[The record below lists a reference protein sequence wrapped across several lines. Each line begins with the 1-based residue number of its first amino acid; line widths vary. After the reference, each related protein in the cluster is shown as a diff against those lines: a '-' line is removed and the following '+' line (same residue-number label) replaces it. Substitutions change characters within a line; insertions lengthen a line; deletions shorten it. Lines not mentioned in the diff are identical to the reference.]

1 MLFLKKSHSRLHWIF
16 HVCVGF
22 FLVVTSGC
30 FMLPPLTA
38 DLPMGVASDR
48 GGVGEAPVHMGE
60 KQAGEQKQGDQRS
73 VTRGQLQATL
83 MDFAD
88 RFASSVATY
97 ASDFEN
103 ELTSPKARLTA
114 SRLKFYPLASAFQI
128 ASGPDPGVALLD
140 MVVFV
145 TLSRIIWEEH
155 WRPQVFGDPAKVMVK
170 GLQKLEADIW
180 SIAERVL
187 THEEQE
193 ELRALILEWR
203 RSNPEETGVTF
214 VRFDDFGKL
223 RPDSALVRA
232 SRAGGFFADVAEAA
246 RATDEIRLLGDRA
259 MYMFSRMQVL
269 SSLQVNLA
277 YAEVASQP
285 EVVQALSDSTRFV
298 DISNRFAAFM
308 EQLPAQ
314 AAMERSA
321 AIKQLAGELSK
332 ERKNLMEDF
341 FSEEKR
347 LKGLFADV
355 QHMLQMGNELAKR
368 INTTVSSVDQLTAR
382 FDVGSPQES
391 AKPFDIRDYR
401 QILSEFSITV
411 KQLNSLVSSVDE
423 LLASPKLE
431 TPLPVVF
438 KFTDRMESLG
448 ETWMKGSFIL
458 GGALIL
464 LFFITLLVYRIVS
477 QRLLASRKGQ
487 VIAAILLVAGA
498 ACVYGF
504 HVLPYGAS
512 SHAVVPVSNPCE
524 AQMHYNAFYQAV
536 EPPNAGAF
544 SNLNIQQEFPVG
556 DESRFEHKSPV
567 GLHLVNGSS
576 IELAATSALH
586 DFALTPAPSSISA
599 SKPKPRDS
607 TEQVI
612 KGGSG
617 TPEQPM
623 HPSVPESPTS
633 TVVFS
638 IHFES
643 YRNPNLA
650 KERVRFLKSLGL
662 EAFSHRVDLPGKGIF
677 DRVLVGRFENRIKA
691 IDYQAYLKKEFSLG
705 ESRVISAAAKPRSNI
720 AQRSGIAAREKAL

>member
-1 MLFLKKSHSRLHWIF
+1 MLFLKKTHNRLHWILYM
-16 HVCVGF
+16 CLGF
-22 FLVVTSGC
+22 FLAVTSGC
-30 FMLPPLTA
+30 FMLPPLTV
-38 DLPMGVASDR
+38 DRPVGVASDR
-48 GGVGEAPVHMGE
+48 GGVGAAPVQMGE
-60 KQAGEQKQGDQRS
+60 KQAGKQEQGDQRS
-73 VTRGQLQATL
+73 VTRAQLQATL

-88 RFASSVATY
+88 RFASIVAKY

-103 ELTSPKARLTA
+103 EITSPQARLTA
-114 SRLKFYPLASAFQI
+114 SRLRFYPLASAFEI

-140 MVVFV
+140 MVVLV
-145 TLSRIIWEEH
+145 TLGRIVWEEH
-155 WRPQVFGDPAKVMVK
+155 WRPLVFGDPAEVMVK
-170 GLQKLEADIW
+170 DFQKLEADIW

-187 THEEQE
+187 TQEEEE

-203 RSNPEETGVTF
+203 QKNPEEIGVSF
-214 VRFDDFGKL
+214 IRFNDFGKL
-223 RPDSALVRA
+223 QPDSALVRA

-259 MYMFSRMQVL
+259 MYMVSRMQVL

-285 EVVQALSDSTRFV
+285 EVVQALSDTTRFV
-298 DISNRFAAFM
+298 DISNRLAALM

-321 AIKQLAGELSK
+321 AIKQLVGELSK

-347 LKGLFADV
+347 LKGLFAEV
-355 QHMLQMGNELAKR
+355 QQMLQMGNELAKR
-368 INTTVSSVDQLTAR
+368 ISTTVSSVDQLTAR
-382 FDVGSPQES
+382 FDVGSRQES
-391 AKPFDIRDYR
+391 AKPFDIREYR
-401 QILSEFSITV
+401 QILSEFTITV

-448 ETWMKGSFIL
+448 ETWMKESFIL

-487 VIAAILLVAGA
+487 GIAAILLVAGA

-504 HVLPYGAS
+504 HVLPYRAS
-512 SHAVVPVSNPCE
+512 SHAVVRVSNPAE
-524 AQMHYNAFYQAV
+524 AQSQSDVVQKA
-536 EPPNAGAF
+536 EDPPNAEAF
-544 SNLNIQQEFPVG
+544 PSLRIEREFPIE
-556 DESRFEHKSPV
+556 DESRFELKGPD
-567 GLHLVNGSS
+567 GLQLVNGSS
-576 IELAATSALH
+576 VEFAATSALH
-586 DFALTPAPSSISA
+586 DVASTPAPSSILA
-599 SKPKPRDS
+599 SKPKSHDS
-607 TEQVI
+607 TAQVI

-623 HPSVPESPTS
+623 HPNVSESPTS

-643 YRNPNLA
+643 YRNPNSA
-650 KERVRFLKSLGL
+650 KKRVRLLKSFGL
-662 EAFSHRVDLPGKGIF
+662 EAFSRRVDLPGKGIF
-677 DRVLVGRFENRIKA
+677 HRVLVGTFENRIKA
-691 IDYQAYLKKEFSLG
+691 IEYQAYLKKEFSLG
-705 ESRVISAAAKPRSNI
+705 ESRVISAAAKPHSNI
-720 AQRSGIAAREKAL
+720 AQRSGITARGKAL

>member
-1 MLFLKKSHSRLHWIF
+1 MLFLKKSHSRLHWILYM
-16 HVCVGF
+16 CLGF

-38 DLPMGVASDR
+38 DRPMGVASDR
-48 GGVGEAPVHMGE
+48 GGVGAAPVQMGE
-60 KQAGEQKQGDQRS
+60 KQEGKQKQGDQRS
-73 VTRGQLQATL
+73 VTRAQLQNAL
-83 MDFAD
+83 MAFAD
-88 RFASSVATY
+88 RFASIVST
-97 ASDFEN
+97 SSFKFED
-103 ELTSPKARLTA
+103 ELTSPLARLTA
-114 SRLKFYPLASAFQI
+114 ARLRFYPLASAFEI
-128 ASGPDPGVALLD
+128 AAGPDPGVALLD
-140 MVVFV
+140 MVVLV

-155 WRPQVFGDPAKVMVK
+155 WMPQVFGDPAEIMVK
-170 GLQKLEADIW
+170 VFQKLEADIW

-187 THEEQE
+187 TQEEEE
-193 ELRALILEWR
+193 ELRALIMEWR
-203 RSNPEETGVTF
+203 HTNPEETGVTF
-214 VRFDDFGKL
+214 VRFDDFGML
-223 RPDSALVRA
+223 QPDSALVRA

-285 EVVQALSDSTRFV
+285 EVVQALSESTRFV
-298 DISNRFAAFM
+298 DISNRLAAFI

-314 AAMERSA
+314 AAMERSS
-321 AIKQLAGELSK
+321 AIKQLVGELSK
-332 ERKNLMEDF
+332 ERENLMEDF

-347 LKGLFADV
+347 LKGLFAEV
-355 QHMLQMGNELAKR
+355 QQMLQMGNELAKR
-368 INTTVSSVDQLTAR
+368 INTTVNSVDQLTAR
-382 FDVGSPQES
+382 FDVGSHRES

-401 QILSEFSITV
+401 QILSEFTITV

-438 KFTDRMESLG
+438 KLTDRMENLG
-448 ETWMKGSFIL
+448 ETWMKELFIL

-487 VIAAILLVAGA
+487 GIAALLLVAGA

-512 SHAVVPVSNPCE
+512 SQALVPVSNPGE
-524 AQMHYNAFYQAV
+524 AQMHYNAFYQAMD
-536 EPPNAGAF
+536 PPNAEAF
-544 SNLNIQQEFPVG
+544 PSPTIEREFLVG
-556 DESRFEHKSPV
+556 DESRFEHKSPD

-576 IELAATSALH
+576 AELAATSALH
-586 DFALTPAPSSISA
+586 DVASSPAPSSISA
-599 SKPKPRDS
+599 SKPKPHDS
-607 TEQVI
+607 MVQVI
-612 KGGSG
+612 KEGSG

-623 HPSVPESPTS
+623 HPRVPESLTS

-638 IHFES
+638 IHFDS

-650 KERVRFLKSLGL
+650 KERVRLLKSLGL
-662 EAFSHRVDLPGKGIF
+662 EAFSRRVDLPGKGIF
-677 DRVLVGRFENRIKA
+677 HRVLVGTFENRIEA
-691 IDYQAYLKKEFSLG
+691 TEYQVYLKKEFSLG
-705 ESRVISAAAKPRSNI
+705 ESRVISAAAKPHSNI
-720 AQRSGIAAREKAL
+720 AQRSGITARGKAL

>member
-16 HVCVGF
+16 HMCVGF
-22 FLVVTSGC
+22 FLVATSGC
-30 FMLPPLTA
+30 FMLPPLTV
-38 DLPMGVASDR
+38 DRPMGVASDR
-48 GGVGEAPVHMGE
+48 GGVGEAPVQMGE
-60 KQAGEQKQGDQRS
+60 KQAGKQEQGVQRS
-73 VTRGQLQATL
+73 VTREQLQATL

-88 RFASSVATY
+88 RFASSLTTY

-114 SRLKFYPLASAFQI
+114 SRLRFYPLASAFQI

-140 MVVFV
+140 MVVLV
-145 TLSRIIWEEH
+145 TLSRIVWEEH
-155 WRPQVFGDPAKVMVK
+155 WMPKVFGDTAEVMAK
-170 GLQKLEADIW
+170 GFQKLEADIW

-187 THEEQE
+187 TQEEEE

-203 RSNPEETGVTF
+203 RTNPEETGVTF

-232 SRAGGFFADVAEAA
+232 SRTGGFFADVAEAA

-269 SSLQVNLA
+269 TSLQVNLA
-277 YAEVASQP
+277 YTEVASQP
-285 EVVQALSDSTRFV
+285 EVVQALSDTTRFV
-298 DISNRFAAFM
+298 DISNRLAALM
-308 EQLPAQ
+308 EELPAQ
-314 AAMERSA
+314 VAMERSA
-321 AIKQLAGELSK
+321 AIKQLVGELSK
-332 ERKNLMEDF
+332 ERKNMMEDF
-341 FSEEKR
+341 FSGEKR
-347 LKGLFADV
+347 LKGLFVEV
-355 QHMLQMGNELAKR
+355 QQMLQMGTELAQR
-368 INTTVSSVDQLTAR
+368 INTTVSSVDQLMAR
-382 FDVGSPQES
+382 FDVGSRQES
-391 AKPFDIRDYR
+391 EKSFDIRDYR
-401 QILSEFSITV
+401 QILSEFTITV

-448 ETWMKGSFIL
+448 ETWIKETFIL

-487 VIAAILLVAGA
+487 GIAAILLVAGA

-512 SHAVVPVSNPCE
+512 SHAVVPVSNPGE
-524 AQMHYNAFYQAV
+524 AQSKYDSIHKAMDPMNA
-536 EPPNAGAF
+536 EAF
-544 SNLNIQQEFPVG
+544 PSPTIEREFPVG
-556 DESRFEHKSPV
+556 DESRFEHKSAD
-567 GLHLVNGSS
+567 GLDLVNGSS
-576 IELAATSALH
+576 VELAATSALH
-586 DFALTPAPSSISA
+586 DVASTPAPSSIST
-599 SKPKPRDS
+599 SKPKPYDS
-607 TEQVI
+607 TAQVI

-623 HPSVPESPTS
+623 HPNVSEPTS
-633 TVVFS
+633 TVAFS

-662 EAFSHRVDLPGKGIF
+662 EAFSRRVDLPGKGIF
-677 DRVLVGRFENRIKA
+677 HRVLVGTFENRIKA

-705 ESRVISAAAKPRSNI
+705 ESRVIFTAAKSRSNI
-720 AQRSGIAAREKAL
+720 AQRSGITARGKAL

>member
-1 MLFLKKSHSRLHWIF
+1 
-16 HVCVGF
+16 
-22 FLVVTSGC
+22 
-30 FMLPPLTA
+30 
-38 DLPMGVASDR
+38 
-48 GGVGEAPVHMGE
+48 MGE
-60 KQAGEQKQGDQRS
+60 KQAGKQEQGDQRS
-73 VTRGQLQATL
+73 VTRAQLHAEL

-97 ASDFEN
+97 ASEFEN
-103 ELTSPKARLTA
+103 QLPSPQARLAA
-114 SRLKFYPLASAFQI
+114 SRLRFYPLASAFEI

-140 MVVFV
+140 MVVLV
-145 TLSRIIWEEH
+145 TLGRIVWEEH
-155 WRPQVFGDPAKVMVK
+155 WRPQVFGDPAEIMVK
-170 GLQKLEADIW
+170 DLQKLEADIW
-180 SIAERVL
+180 SIAKRVL
-187 THEEQE
+187 TQEEEE

-203 RSNPEETGVTF
+203 QKNPEEISTSF
-214 VRFDDFGKL
+214 VRFNDFGKL
-223 RPDSALVRA
+223 QPDSALVRA
-232 SRAGGFFADVAEAA
+232 SRTGGFFPEVAEAA

-259 MYMFSRMQVL
+259 MYMVSRMQVL

-277 YAEVASQP
+277 YTEVASQP
-285 EVVQALSDSTRFV
+285 EVVQVLSDTSKFV

-314 AAMERSA
+314 IATERSA
-321 AIKQLAGELSK
+321 AIKQLVGELSK

-341 FSEEKR
+341 FSGEKR
-347 LKGLFADV
+347 LKGLFVEV
-355 QHMLQMGNELAKR
+355 QQMLQMGNELAQR
-368 INTTVSSVDQLTAR
+368 ISTTVSSVDQLTAR
-382 FDVGSPQES
+382 FDVGSRQES

-401 QILSEFSITV
+401 QILSEFTITV

-448 ETWMKGSFIL
+448 ETWMKESSIL

-487 VIAAILLVAGA
+487 GIAAILLVAGA

-512 SHAVVPVSNPCE
+512 SHAVVPVSNPGE
-524 AQMHYNAFYQAV
+524 AQNQYDSIPKTMD
-536 EPPNAGAF
+536 PPNKEVF
-544 SNLNIQQEFPVG
+544 PIPTIEREFPVG
-556 DESRFEHKSPV
+556 DESRFEHKSPD

-576 IELAATSALH
+576 VEFAVTSALH
-586 DFALTPAPSSISA
+586 DVASSTAPSSISA
-599 SKPKPRDS
+599 LKPKPRDS
-607 TEQVI
+607 TAQVTKI
-612 KGGSG
+612 GSG
-617 TPEQPM
+617 IPEQPM

-643 YRNPNLA
+643 YSNPNLA
-650 KERVRFLKSLGL
+650 KERVRLLKSLGL
-662 EAFSHRVDLPGKGIF
+662 EAFSRRVDLPGKGIF
-677 DRVLVGRFENRIKA
+677 NRVLVGTFENRIKA
-691 IDYQAYLKKEFSLG
+691 IEYQAYLKKEFSLG
-705 ESRVISAAAKPRSNI
+705 ESRVIFAAAKSRSNI
-720 AQRSGIAAREKAL
+720 AQRSGIAARGKAF

>member
-1 MLFLKKSHSRLHWIF
+1 M
-16 HVCVGF
+16 CVGF
-22 FLVVTSGC
+22 FLVITSGC
-30 FMLPPLTA
+30 FMLPPLT
-38 DLPMGVASDR
+38 DDRPMGVASDR
-48 GGVGEAPVHMGE
+48 GGVGEAPVQMDG
-60 KQAGEQKQGDQRS
+60 KQAGKQEQGDQRS
-73 VTRGQLQATL
+73 VTRAQLQATL

-114 SRLKFYPLASAFQI
+114 SRLRFYPLASAFQI

-140 MVVFV
+140 MVVLV

-155 WRPQVFGDPAKVMVK
+155 WRPQVFGDPAEVMVK
-170 GLQKLEADIW
+170 GFQKLEADIW

-187 THEEQE
+187 TQEEEE

-203 RSNPEETGVTF
+203 RTNPEETGVDF

-232 SRAGGFFADVAEAA
+232 SRAGGFFPEVAEAA

-285 EVVQALSDSTRFV
+285 EVVQALSESTRFV
-298 DISNRFAAFM
+298 DISNRLAAFM

-314 AAMERSA
+314 VATERSA
-321 AIKQLAGELSK
+321 AIKHLVGELSK

-347 LKGLFADV
+347 LKGLFVEV
-355 QHMLQMGNELAKR
+355 QQMLRMGNELAKR
-368 INTTVSSVDQLTAR
+368 ISTTVSSVDQLTAR
-382 FDVGSPQES
+382 FDVGSRQES

-401 QILSEFSITV
+401 QILSEFTITV

-423 LLASPKLE
+423 LLASSKLE

-448 ETWMKGSFIL
+448 ETWMKESFIL

-487 VIAAILLVAGA
+487 GIAVVLLLAGA

-504 HVLPYGAS
+504 HVLPHGAS
-512 SHAVVPVSNPCE
+512 SHAVVPVSNPGE
-524 AQMHYNAFYQAV
+524 AQSQYDSIHKAMD
-536 EPPNAGAF
+536 PPNAEAF
-544 SNLNIQQEFPVG
+544 PNPTIELELPVG
-556 DESRFEHKSPV
+556 DESRFEHKSPD

-576 IELAATSALH
+576 VELAATCALH
-586 DFALTPAPSSISA
+586 DVVSSTAPSSISA

-607 TEQVI
+607 TAQVTKI
-612 KGGSG
+612 GSG
-617 TPEQPM
+617 IPEQPM
-623 HPSVPESPTS
+623 HPRVPESPTS

-643 YRNPNLA
+643 YRNPGLA
-650 KERVRFLKSLGL
+650 KERVRLLKSLGL
-662 EAFSHRVDLPGKGIF
+662 EAFSRRVDLPGKGIF
-677 DRVLVGRFENRIKA
+677 DRVLVGRFENRNRA
-691 IDYQAYLKKEFSLG
+691 IDYQVYLKKEFSLG
-705 ESRVISAAAKPRSNI
+705 ESRIISAAAKPRRNI
-720 AQRSGIAAREKAL
+720 AQRSGIAASEKAL

>member
-1 MLFLKKSHSRLHWIF
+1 MLFLKKTHNRLHWIF
-16 HVCVGF
+16 YMCLGF

-30 FMLPPLTA
+30 FMLPPLTG
-38 DLPMGVASDR
+38 DRPVGVASDR
-48 GGVGEAPVHMGE
+48 GGVGEAPVQMGE
-60 KQAGEQKQGDQRS
+60 KQAGKQEQGDQRS
-73 VTRGQLQATL
+73 VTRAQLQATL

-88 RFASSVATY
+88 RFASIVVTY

-114 SRLKFYPLASAFQI
+114 SRLSFYPLASAFQI

-140 MVVFV
+140 MVVLV

-155 WRPQVFGDPAKVMVK
+155 WRPQVFGDAAKVMVK
-170 GLQKLEADIW
+170 GFQKLEADIW

-187 THEEQE
+187 TQEEEE

-203 RSNPEETGVTF
+203 QKNPEEIGVSF
-214 VRFDDFGKL
+214 IRFNDFGKL
-223 RPDSALVRA
+223 QPDSALVRA

-259 MYMFSRMQVL
+259 MYMVSRMQVL

-277 YAEVASQP
+277 YTEVASQP
-285 EVVQALSDSTRFV
+285 EVVQALSDTTRFV
-298 DISNRFAAFM
+298 DISNRLAALM
-308 EQLPAQ
+308 EELPAQ

-321 AIKQLAGELSK
+321 AIKQLVGELSK

-341 FSEEKR
+341 FSGEKR
-347 LKGLFADV
+347 LKGLFVEV
-355 QHMLQMGNELAKR
+355 QQMLQMGNELAQR
-368 INTTVSSVDQLTAR
+368 ISTTVSSVDQLTAR
-382 FDVGSPQES
+382 FDVGSRQES

-401 QILSEFSITV
+401 QILSEFTITV

-448 ETWMKGSFIL
+448 ETWMKESFIL

-487 VIAAILLVAGA
+487 GIAAILLVAGA

-512 SHAVVPVSNPCE
+512 SHAVVPVSNPGE
-524 AQMHYNAFYQAV
+524 AQSQYDSIHKAMD
-536 EPPNAGAF
+536 PPNAGAF
-544 SNLNIQQEFPVG
+544 PSPTIEREFPVG
-556 DESRFEHKSPV
+556 DESRFEHKSAD

-576 IELAATSALH
+576 VELAATSALH
-586 DFALTPAPSSISA
+586 DIASSPAPSSISA
-599 SKPKPRDS
+599 SKPKPYDS
-607 TEQVI
+607 TAQVI

-623 HPSVPESPTS
+623 HPNVSESPTS

-650 KERVRFLKSLGL
+650 KERVRLLKSLGL
-662 EAFSHRVDLPGKGIF
+662 EAFSRRVDLPGKGIF
-677 DRVLVGRFENRIKA
+677 HRVLVGTFENRIKA
-691 IDYQAYLKKEFSLG
+691 IEYQAYLKKEFSLG
-705 ESRVISAAAKPRSNI
+705 ESRVISAAAKPHSNI
-720 AQRSGIAAREKAL
+720 AQRSGITARGKAL